1 MNYLE
6 KYSDAVTLAQD
17 IHRDEDD
24 SRLDFGVL
32 GTIETMLKNFTEGSM
47 SANTLKQLLLTEID
61 L

>member
-17 IHRDEDD
+17 LHGDTG
-24 SRLDFGVL
+24 DFGVL